1 MKALIQKIRQSS
13 LSMKYKSIIVDII
26 GYLFVLLFLYTAANK
41 IWRFHNFEWVLSTLP
56 VIGRL
61 SKLIAFAVPTAEL
74 LTTALLL
81 SPVGRKV
88 GLLFSL
94 LLMLIFTGYLLFMVM
109 YTNDLPCN
117 CGGVI
122 SKLSWKQHI
131 IFNLV
136 FLILSIIAIR
146 FDQDIARAKQAKR

>member
-1 MKALIQKIRQSS
+1 MKAFIQKILPSS
-13 LSMKYKSIIVDII
+13 LSMKYKTIIVDII

-56 VIGRL
+56 VIGGL
-61 SKLIAFAVPTAEL
+61 SKLIAYAVPTAEL
-74 LTTALLL
+74 LATILLL
-81 SPVGRKV
+81 SPVGRRV

-94 LLMLIFTGYLLFMVM
+94 LLMLAFTGYLLFMLM

-131 IFNLV
+131 IFNV
-136 FLILSIIAIR
+136 FFLILSLMAIK